1 MRRLSLFL
9 VLGLVIISL
18 VGCGEMETVDDNA
31 KIIDESS
38 KQLNS
43 LLVKSLAEN
52 ASYLKEVVKNDNG
65 NTYSIEDPQ
74 LWAEY
79 YVSELANL
87 ISLTHQL
94 LGDVQDEMKQ
104 DQLISYEKRRKNEFL
119 PFLNRIKQG
128 DIIALK
134 NDVNDGFQLATE
146 GIRDDNPQKVEQA
159 RDIFAKLSEQLPK
172 MSPSKEIMME
182 DIKSKLLEGMYR

>member
-79 YVSELANL
+79 YVSELAKPDFFNA
-87 ISLTHQL
+87 SVT
-94 LGDVQDEMKQ
+94 
-104 DQLISYEKRRKNEFL
+104 RRCSRRNETR
-119 PFLNRIKQG
+119 PAN
-128 DIIALK
+128 
-134 NDVNDGFQLATE
+134 
-146 GIRDDNPQKVEQA
+146 
-159 RDIFAKLSEQLPK
+159 
-172 MSPSKEIMME
+172 
-182 DIKSKLLEGMYR
+182 

>member
-94 LGDVQDEMKQ
+94 LGDVQDEMGNKTT
-104 DQLISYEKRRKNEFL
+104 N
-119 PFLNRIKQG
+119 
-128 DIIALK
+128 
-134 NDVNDGFQLATE
+134 
-146 GIRDDNPQKVEQA
+146 
-159 RDIFAKLSEQLPK
+159 
-172 MSPSKEIMME
+172 
-182 DIKSKLLEGMYR
+182 